1 MTKLNTNIE
10 DWILNHLSKPNS
22 VFNNLPP
29 CPYAK
34 KAWMEGNVLVKEIK
48 DPVDYNLTVELS
60 NYAYQWPK
68 KDVIIFAFDPT
79 KISAYELTELVE
91 NVQRKVLNIW
101 GLVALEDHP
110 DEVEEIDTVV
120 LNNGEHGLV
129 LLQERSKLEEA
140 RKHLDSLGYYK
151 YWPEDYKKDVQ
162 SR

>member
-1 MTKLNTNIE
+1 MNELNANIE
-10 DWILNHLSKPNS
+10 HWILNHLSKPNS

-34 KAWMEGNVLVKEIK
+34 KAWMEGNVLVKHIK
-48 DPVDYNLTVELS
+48 NPVAYNLKTEIS
-60 NYAYQWPK
+60 NYAYQWPGK
-68 KDVIIFAFDPT
+68 EVVIFAFNPA

-91 NVQRKVLNIW
+91 SLQRKVLDNW

>member
-1 MTKLNTNIE
+1 MEKLRASLE
-10 DWILNHLSKPNS
+10 DWIYNFLSKQNPT
-22 VFNNLPP
+22 FNNLPP

-34 KAWMEGNVLVKEIK
+34 RAWAEGNVLVKEIK

-60 NYAYQWPK
+60 NYAYQWPE

-79 KISAYELTELVE
+79 KISAYKLTELVE
-91 NVQRKVLNIW
+91 NVQRKVLDNW
-101 GLVALEDHP
+101 GLIALEDHP

>member
-1 MTKLNTNIE
+1 MNELNTNIE

-60 NYAYQWPK
+60 NYAYQWPE
-68 KDVIIFAFDPT
+68 KDVVIFAFDPT

-91 NVQRKVLNIW
+91 SVQRKVLNNW

>member
-1 MTKLNTNIE
+1 MTKLNTNIK

-60 NYAYQWPK
+60 NYAYQWPE
-68 KDVIIFAFDPT
+68 KDVVIFAFDPT

-91 NVQRKVLNIW
+91 SVQRKVLNNW

>member
-1 MTKLNTNIE
+1 METLRASLE
-10 DWILNHLSKPNS
+10 DWIYNFLSKQHPT
-22 VFNNLPP
+22 FNNLPP

-34 KAWMEGNVLVKEIK
+34 RAWAEGNVLVKEIK

-60 NYAYQWPK
+60 NYAYQWPE
-68 KDVIIFAFDPT
+68 KDVVIFAFDPT

-91 NVQRKVLNIW
+91 NVQRKVLNNW
-101 GLVALEDHP
+101 GLIALEDHP
-110 DEVEEIDTVV
+110 DEAEEIDTVV

-151 YWPEDYKKDVQ
+151 YWPADYKKDVQ